1 MRYAR
6 LLPVLAAA
14 GLVVGCTTQTV
25 QDTRAPLTPGVG
37 PSLVLERFLRA
48 ANAND
53 LETMSQL
60 FGTKDGNL
68 LRRDDRPEVEQR
80 MFVLASLLRHD
91 DYQIQGTEIVPG
103 RLREATR
110 LMVLMTFG
118 DRKVVVPFTMVRA
131 GGDSWLVE
139 QIGIERIT
147 GDVLR
152 PGV

>member
-6 LLPVLAAA
+6 LLPALAAV
-14 GLVVGCTTQTV
+14 GLAVGCTTQTV

-60 FGTKDGNL
+60 FGTKDGSV
-68 LRRDDRPEVEQR
+68 LRRDNRADVEQR

-91 DYQIQGTEIVPG
+91 DYQIRGTEIVPG
-103 RLREATR
+103 RLREATKVN
-110 LMVLMTFG
+110 VLMTFG
-118 DRKVVVPFTMVRA
+118 QRQVVVPFTMVRA

-139 QIGIERIT
+139 QIGVERIT
-147 GDVLR
+147 GDALR
-152 PGV
+152 PGL